1 MRKSDKKIDNTLIA
15 ALTKACEAAH
25 EEFFGFQWLTHF
37 ANYSNFPESLT
48 IVCVFD
54 TSENLEKMY
63 QKDNGN
69 AFREM
74 IISELK
80 SVNIIDKDAS
90 QHIEFDTEEKCKKEN
105 DGKWHERFK

>member
-1 MRKSDKKIDNTLIA
+1 
-15 ALTKACEAAH
+15 
-25 EEFFGFQWLTHF
+25 
-37 ANYSNFPESLT
+37 
-48 IVCVFD
+48 
-54 TSENLEKMY
+54 MY

>member
-1 MRKSDKKIDNTLIA
+1 MRKSDKKIDKTLIA

-25 EEFFGFQWLTHF
+25 EEFGGFQWLTHF